1 MSPASEPPENVI
13 PKRRGGGG
21 WLIGLGVLLLLGAG
35 GLVVWKNQSQKDDE
49 VVEESTVSV
58 PSSQPADA
66 ELAEPP
72 PPPPPVD
79 TAPAPSAVPSAA
91 PSTAAKASPCGGT
104 CGGTE
109 GAGFEAAL
117 RARAGQARTCYNRG
131 LRANAELEGRMTVS
145 LRVGPSGTA
154 CSASIVSDTVG
165 DPATASCVLDKFR
178 SGTYPAP
185 TGGCVGASV
194 PLNFVTK

>member
-1 MSPASEPPENVI
+1 MSPANEPKENVL
-13 PKRRGGGG
+13 PKHKGGGG
-21 WLIGLGVLLLLGAG
+21 WLIGLGVLLLFAAG
-35 GLVVWKNQSQKDDE
+35 GLVVWKSQSQKGDE
-49 VVEESTVSV
+49 LVEEAVGL
-58 PSSQPADA
+58 PSSQPADT

-72 PPPPPVD
+72 PPPPPID
-79 TAPAPSAVPSAA
+79 TAPTPSAA
-91 PSTAAKASPCGGT
+91 ATAAAPTSGNKAGPCSGD
-104 CGGTE
+104 CKGTE

-131 LRANAELEGRMTVS
+131 LRANAELEGKMTVS
-145 LRVGPSGTA
+145 LRVSPAGTA
-154 CSASIVSDTVG
+154 CSAAIVNDTVG